1 MWYLFAYLTYDRGS
15 PLRSYGGSPRRM
27 KIGGRATAVTVIC
40 AAAVCAAAVLLAGI
54 AGGATPARAAERP
67 VRIVA
72 LGDSLVAGYG
82 LRASEAFP
90 AALQRALAAKG
101 IVAEVANAGVSG
113 DTASG
118 GLARLDWSVAD
129 GTDAVIV
136 ELGANDALRGLDPV
150 VTRRALDAILRRL
163 KARNLPVLLCGMVA
177 PPNLGADY
185 GGAFNPIYRDLAAQY
200 GAILYPFF
208 LEGVVADPRLNQ
220 PDGLHPTAAGVGV
233 IVKAILP
240 KVEELI
246 AVAKARAGGR
256 AAGP

>member
-1 MWYLFAYLTYDRGS
+1 V
-15 PLRSYGGSPRRM
+15 
-27 KIGGRATAVTVIC
+27 KISGRTTAVTVIY

-54 AGGATPARAAERP
+54 AGGPGARLGPAPARAAERP

-101 IVAEVANAGVSG
+101 VAAEIVNAGVSG

-136 ELGANDALRGLDPV
+136 ELGANDALRGLDPA
-150 VTRRALDAILRRL
+150 VTRSALDAILRRL

-246 AVAKARAGGR
+246 AVAKARAGSRG
-256 AAGP
+256 AGALPPP

>member
-1 MWYLFAYLTYDRGS
+1 MWCLFPYVTCDQSS
-15 PLRSYGGSPRRM
+15 PLRLYGRSPRQK
-27 KIGGRATAVTVIC
+27 KIGSRATAVTIIY
-40 AAAVCAAAVLLAGI
+40 AAAVCLATLF
-54 AGGATPARAAERP
+54 AGVSGWPGRLGAAERP

-90 AALQRALAAKG
+90 AALQRALSAKG
-101 IVAEVANAGVSG
+101 VAAEIVNAGVSG
-113 DTASG
+113 DTATG

-136 ELGANDALRGLDPV
+136 ELGANDALRGIDPV
-150 VTRRALDAILRRL
+150 VTRKALDAILRRL
-163 KARNLPVLLCGMVA
+163 KAKNLPVLLCGMVA

-208 LEGVVADPRLNQ
+208 LERVVADPRLNQ

-233 IVKAILP
+233 IVQAILP

-246 AVAKARAGGR
+246 ARARSG
-256 AAGP
+256 AAAPGAN

>member
-1 MWYLFAYLTYDRGS
+1 VAALFAGVAEG
-15 PLRSYGGSPRRM
+15 PLGP
-27 KIGGRATAVTVIC
+27 
-40 AAAVCAAAVLLAGI
+40 GI
-54 AGGATPARAAERP
+54 ARAAERP
-67 VRIVA
+67 VRVVA

-101 IVAEVANAGVSG
+101 IAAEIVNAGVSG

-150 VTRRALDAILRRL
+150 VTRKALDAILRRL

-208 LEGVVADPRLNQ
+208 LEGVAADPRLNQ

-246 AVAKARAGGR
+246 TVAKARAGGR
-256 AAGP
+256 GAGALPPP